1 MFSAADQL
9 SNATKASIDS
19 QLAAMSELANK
30 ALHSVAELVEL
41 NIATAKES
49 LAHSSAAAQ
58 QMLTAKD
65 AQEVF
70 TLTSSQ
76 AQPQAEKAL
85 AYGRHLASIATKAQA
100 EFTKATEARVAETT
114 KQVTKLIDDLSK
126 AAPAGSENA
135 FALLKATAHT
145 ATTTYE
151 QIVKASKQAF
161 ESMEDSVN
169 EATKHFV
176 PTAAGEKPAR
186 SKKA

>member
-41 NIATAKES
+41 NITTAKES
-49 LAHSSAAAQ
+49 LAQTSAAAQ

-65 AQEVF
+65 AQEF
-70 TLTSSQ
+70 FSLTSTQ
-76 AQPQAEKAL
+76 AQPQAEKVL
-85 AYGRHLASIATKAQA
+85 AYGRHIASIATKAQA
-100 EFTKATEARVAETT
+100 EFTKTTEARVAETA
-114 KQVTKLIDDLSK
+114 KQVNKLINDLAE

-135 FALLKATAHT
+135 IALLKTSVANAN
-145 ATTTYE
+145 ATYE

-169 EATKHFV
+169 EATKHFA
-176 PTAAGEKPAR
+176 PAAAEKPAR
-186 SKKA
+186 AKKA

>member
-19 QLAAMSELANK
+19 QLAAMSEIANK

-49 LAHSSAAAQ
+49 LAHTSAAAQ

-70 TLTSSQ
+70 NLTSSQ

-100 EFTKATEARVAETT
+100 EITKATEARVAETA
-114 KQVTKLIDDLSK
+114 KQVNKLIDDLSK
-126 AAPAGSENA
+126 AAPAGSENMM
-135 FALLKATAHT
+135 ALLKTSATM
-145 ATTTYE
+145 ATTAYE
-151 QIVKASKQAF
+151 QIAKASKHAL
-161 ESMEDSVN
+161 ETMEENVT

-176 PTAAGEKPAR
+176 PAGDKPAR
-186 SKKA
+186 AKKA

>member
-19 QLAAMSELANK
+19 QLAAMSEIANK
-30 ALHSVAELVEL
+30 ALHSVTELVEL

-49 LAHSSAAAQ
+49 LAQTSAAAQ

-65 AQEVF
+65 AQEF
-70 TLTSSQ
+70 FSLTSSQ

-85 AYGRHLASIATKAQA
+85 AYGRHVASIATKAQA
-100 EFTKATEARVAETT
+100 EFTKATEARVAETS
-114 KQVTKLIDDLSK
+114 KQVSKLIDDLAK

-135 FALLKATAHT
+135 IAMLKAGATTA
-145 ATTTYE
+145 ATTYE
-151 QIVKASKQAF
+151 QMVKASKQAL
-161 ESMEDSVN
+161 ETMEENVT

-176 PTAAGEKPAR
+176 PTAADKPAR

>member
-9 SNATKASIDS
+9 STATKASIDA

-49 LAHSSAAAQ
+49 LAHTSTAAQ
-58 QMLTAKD
+58 QMLSAKD
-65 AQEVF
+65 AQEF
-70 TLTSSQ
+70 FSLTSAQ
-76 AQPQAEKAL
+76 AQPQAEKVL

-114 KQVTKLIDDLSK
+114 KQVTKLIDDLAK

-135 FALLKATAHT
+135 IAVLKASANTA
-145 ATTTYE
+145 ATTYE
-151 QIVKASKQAF
+151 QIVKASKHAI
-161 ESMEDSVN
+161 ETMEDNVN

-176 PTAAGEKPAR
+176 PATADKPAR

>member
-19 QLAAMSELANK
+19 QLAAMSEIANK

-49 LAHSSAAAQ
+49 LAHTSAAAQ
-58 QMLTAKD
+58 QLLSAKD
-65 AQEVF
+65 AQEF
-70 TLTSSQ
+70 FSLTSAQ

-100 EFTKATEARVAETT
+100 EITKSAEARVAETT
-114 KQVTKLIDDLSK
+114 KQVSKLLDDLAK

-135 FALLKATAHT
+135 IAVLKASADTASK
-145 ATTTYE
+145 TYD
-151 QIVKASKQAF
+151 QIVKASKQAL
-161 ESMEDSVN
+161 ETMEDNVA

-176 PTAAGEKPAR
+176 PAAADKPAR